1 MTPQLTE
8 VTQLEVA
15 RRIARQHNRDVTR
28 LADFASDEGGY
39 LIFDRRGRLVR
50 WQKIRPLERVGWSTE
65 IIYRLQATKVSVD
78 DVVAFL
84 QARDG
89 SAPHRDGAALYRS
102 TPRRPIEEVVS

>member
-1 MTPQLTE
+1 MTAQLTD
-8 VTQLEVA
+8 VSQLEVA

-28 LADFASDEGGY
+28 LADFAASEGGY

-50 WQKIRPLERVGWSTE
+50 WQKVRPLERLGSTD
-65 IIYRLQATKVSVD
+65 IIFRLRDAKVSVN

-89 SAPHRDGAALYRS
+89 SAPHRDGAALYGS
-102 TPRRPIEEVVS
+102 TSKKPVEEEIAQ